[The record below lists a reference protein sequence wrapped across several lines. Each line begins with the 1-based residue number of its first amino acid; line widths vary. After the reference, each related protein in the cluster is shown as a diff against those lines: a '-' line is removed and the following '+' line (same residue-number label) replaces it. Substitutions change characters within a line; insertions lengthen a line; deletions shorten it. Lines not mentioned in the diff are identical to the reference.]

1 MDLMQQFNN
10 YCERLGPE
18 FWAEPWNAVTN
29 ASFIICAVIA
39 MIAAMRAQKFDWPVG
54 LLVAL
59 TAIIGVGSFLFHTF
73 ATGWA
78 LLADVIPIQLF
89 IIAYFVLAMRRFAGL
104 NWLFTILATAVFLGG
119 SFVGGGM
126 ISEVVGDALNNSE
139 GYIPPL
145 TGLIIVGFILIAVG
159 RTAAGWSLVA
169 GAALFFVSLGF
180 RTFDMA
186 VCEAF
191 PTGIHF
197 LWHSLNGVLLGYL
210 TYAMARYGV
219 PFGQAAASR

>member
-1 MDLMQQFNN
+1 MDLMQRFDN
-10 YCERLGPE
+10 YCERLSPE
-18 FWAEPWNAVTN
+18 FWAEPINAITN
-29 ASFIICAVIA
+29 AAFIICAVIA
-39 MIAAMRAQKFDWPVG
+39 MVAAMRAEKFDWPVAV
-54 LLVAL
+54 LVAL
-59 TAIIGVGSFLFHTF
+59 TIFIGIGSFLFHTF

-104 NWLFTILATAVFLGG
+104 NWLFTALATAVFLAF
-119 SFVGGGM
+119 SFIGGGF
-126 ISEVVGDALNNSE
+126 IRDAVGEALNGSE

-145 TGLIIVGFILIAVG
+145 TGLIIVGLILVATG
-159 RTAAGWSLVA
+159 RNGAGWSLVA
-169 GAALFFVSLGF
+169 GAGLFFVSLAF

-197 LWHSLNGVLLGYL
+197 LWHTLNGVLLGFL
-210 TYAMARYGV
+210 TYAMAR
-219 PFGQAAASR
+219 FGTPRGRPA